1 VIIPGFT
8 GIHNTVP
15 IRGIPDTALSDAVN
29 VDLTDSG
36 AAVKRFGSVSA
47 MSAPIETVYSMEDG
61 RVFAISDS
69 ILCEVTESLELIPIA
84 PSTATSFDDFADIL
98 FTNDGVMLNG
108 YDVHRLPD
116 MHSPTAYP
124 VVADGGVT
132 TLPEGVNTDPIERF
146 ADGFPQGVTVVS
158 WFEASLYCAQPVDN
172 NTVIWQSKP
181 FHYHLYDYD
190 EAYIQVPG
198 EVVAMERSAEGLC
211 IATTKAIYLYNEALT
226 KLADYGVVRGRP
238 IVRLPSGQLLIYSVR
253 GVCTIPFQ
261 NLTEAKVSLPP
272 GRECSTA
279 VVDSGGISRFIALQ
293 DGGGTAHN
301 KTF

>member
-1 VIIPGFT
+1 MIIPSFV

-29 VDLTDSG
+29 VDITDSG
-36 AAVKRFGSVSA
+36 AVVRRLGSVA
-47 MSAPIETVYSMEDG
+47 ALPVPVETVYSMENG
-61 RVFAISDS
+61 RVLAVSES
-69 ILCEVTESLELIPIA
+69 VLHEVTESLELIPIT
-84 PSTATSFDDFADIL
+84 PSTATSFDDFGDVL

-116 MHSPTAYP
+116 MHSPIAYP
-124 VVADGGVT
+124 VVADGSVT
-132 TLPEGVNTDPIERF
+132 ALPEGINNNPVERF

-158 WFEASLYCAQPVDN
+158 WFDSSLYCAQLVDN
-172 NTVIWQSKP
+172 ATVIWQSKP

-190 EAYIQVPG
+190 DAYIQVPG
-198 EVVAMERSAEGLC
+198 EVVAMKRSAEGLC
-211 IATTKAIYLYNEALT
+211 IATTSAIYLYNEALT

-238 IVRLPSGQLLIYSVR
+238 IVRLPSGQLLIYTVR

-279 VVDSGGISRFIALQ
+279 VVDVGGISRFIALH

-301 KTF
+301 KAF